1 MRRAVKKREQHPGE
15 ALRSLECSPDGSPLT
30 TSLPVRASFSGDKP
44 TVWELCWCVRSCSDL
59 GVRAARREDE
69 RCRPPVWAGQRQR
82 RTATPLVQQSQLDNG
97 SRRVMSL
104 PRQHQRR
111 CSKCSKQAGGGPSL
125 SRRDSQLSES
135 KVNRTET
142 KLWGWGGCILQL
154 DFTLTIN
161 GGAPTA
167 PRSHWIAVIQ
177 LLSVGQ
183 VFFHYNS

>member
-1 MRRAVKKREQHPGE
+1 MRWAVKKREQHPGE

-30 TSLPVRASFSGDKP
+30 TSLPVKASFSGDKP

-142 KLWGWGGCILQL
+142 KPWGWGGV
-154 DFTLTIN
+154 
-161 GGAPTA
+161 GGTF
-167 PRSHWIAVIQ
+167 SWI
-177 LLSVGQ
+177 LLSQ
-183 VFFHYNS
+183 